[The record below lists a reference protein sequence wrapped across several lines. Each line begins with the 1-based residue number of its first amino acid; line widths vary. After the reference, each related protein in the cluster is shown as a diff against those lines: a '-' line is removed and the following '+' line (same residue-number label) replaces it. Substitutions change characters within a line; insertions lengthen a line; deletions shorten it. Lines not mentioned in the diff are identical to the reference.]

1 MPYIQYFKYMRAK
14 LYIAEI
20 FECINLTIIGNLIS
34 NRIYIYDVKNTQR
47 LFKMFNILLTLYFK
61 LEICYEKKVFSQ

>member
-34 NRIYIYDVKNTQR
+34 NRIYIYIY
-47 LFKMFNILLTLYFK
+47 MM
-61 LEICYEKKVFSQ
+61 

>member
-14 LYIAEI
+14 LYIVEI

-34 NRIYIYDVKNTQR
+34 NRIYI
-47 LFKMFNILLTLYFK
+47 
-61 LEICYEKKVFSQ
+61 

>member
-47 LFKMFNILLTLYFK
+47 LFKMFNTFNVIFQT
-61 LEICYEKKVFSQ
+61 

>member
-20 FECINLTIIGNLIS
+20 FESINLTIIGNLIS

-47 LFKMFNILLTLYFK
+47 LFKMFNTFNVIFQT
-61 LEICYEKKVFSQ
+61 